1 MITAPWGERLGG
13 AEAMLWS
20 ILRHL
25 DRDRVDPA
33 VVFLQAGPFER
44 DVASLGIPTAVVP
57 AGRLRS
63 PLGTSRAVRRL
74 AGVFRE
80 RDPDLILNWSPKTQ
94 LYGGSA
100 AKVAGLPERVVWWQ
114 HGVPSGHWMDRLATA
129 LPTAAVGC
137 SSNASLAAQ
146 RRMTPRRDGF
156 VVHPGVEPRR
166 RLPTDQ
172 AEKLRGE
179 LGIPTD
185 RAVVGILGRLQP
197 WKGQDRV
204 VSAVAELRRRG
215 HDVHCLVVGGDAY
228 GLSPDYERA
237 LRTLIRDLALEDRV
251 TMTGQVADPDRY
263 VSLMDV
269 LVNASDDEP
278 FGIVLL
284 EAMALGVP
292 VVAPASAGPLEIVEP
307 DISGVLV
314 DSARPG
320 RARGRRGAPSDRP
333 RVAPRRGGRRAHAL
347 HVAVFRDRHR
357 REPCQQPDGD
367 RPCPSLIPDTSCWW
381 RTTSRRSAEWSG
393 S

>member
-1 MITAPWGERLGG
+1 MSDAIRLVVTAPWGERLGG

-80 RDPDLILNWSPKTQ
+80 REPDLILNWSPKTQ
-94 LYGGSA
+94 LYGGAA
-100 AKVAGLPERVVWWQ
+100 AKVAGLPDRVVWWQ

-129 LPTAAVGC
+129 LPTVAVGC

-146 RRMTPRRDGF
+146 RRLMPRRHGF

-166 RLPTDQ
+166 RLPAEQ
-172 AEKLRGE
+172 AEKLRQD
-179 LGIPTD
+179 LAIPAD
-185 RAVVGILGRLQP
+185 RTVVGILGRLQP

-204 VSAVAELRRRG
+204 LRAVAELRTRC

-228 GLSPDYERA
+228 CLSPNYERR
-237 LRTLIRDLALEDRV
+237 LHTLIGDLRLEDRV
-251 TMTGQVADPDRY
+251 TMTGQVDDPDRY

-269 LVNASDDEP
+269 LVNASDEEP

-284 EAMALGVP
+284 EAMALEVP

-307 DISGVLV
+307 DASGVLV
-314 DSARPG
+314 DSPEPASLAAGVERLLLDPG
-320 RARGRRGAPSDRP
+320 WRRAVAARGHERCLSCFSATGTADRLATSLTEIARAP
-333 RVAPRRGGRRAHAL
+333 A
-347 HVAVFRDRHR
+347 
-357 REPCQQPDGD
+357 
-367 RPCPSLIPDTSCWW
+367 
-381 RTTSRRSAEWSG
+381 
-393 S
+393 